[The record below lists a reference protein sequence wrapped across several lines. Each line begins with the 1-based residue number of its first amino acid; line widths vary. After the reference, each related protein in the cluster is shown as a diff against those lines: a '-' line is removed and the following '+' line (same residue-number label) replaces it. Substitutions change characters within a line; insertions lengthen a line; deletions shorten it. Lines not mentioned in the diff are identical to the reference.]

1 MTTTP
6 QRGRIMRGLLALG
19 RGAKAVWGVLAS
31 ILIGVL
37 AIFLYGRRQRK
48 LGAALAKAEE
58 ERDAETARIKGES
71 AAIDKAVK
79 EQDGATLYKKAEK
92 WTK

>member
-6 QRGRIMRGLLALG
+6 LPSRFVRCMRAFG
-19 RGAKAVWGVLAS
+19 RGARAAWGVLVS
-31 ILIGVL
+31 ILIGAV

-48 LGAALAKAEE
+48 LGAALAKAER

-79 EQDGATLYKKAEK
+79 EQDGATLYNKAKK